1 MRKEKQKMGKDRIKF
16 KEKLAYATVN
26 FGNIPLMTIIN
37 GYLLIFY
44 TNICGLSPAACA
56 TLFLIARILDG
67 LNDPLVGFLLDHLP
81 NTKFGH
87 FRPSLIT
94 GTILCSANFLLL
106 WFGPMMAPSGKL
118 AIAYIS
124 YILLG
129 ILFPVMDISLNS
141 LLPVMTEDMNER
153 NSLSSVK
160 GLAYVVGALI
170 VGVAAPLILGDTSNK
185 DGYIKLVVIT
195 AAVIF
200 FCSILGTLGVKERIK
215 PQKEKSYTIRQLFKI
230 LGQKPVYITFI
241 VVLLYTIGNN
251 IVSAVNTYYYTYV
264 LGNLSWAAILTLV
277 MCITIF
283 PATVIVTKFIG
294 KYGKKKMYAIGL
306 AIAGFT
312 PLMRLIDVRSI
323 PILIISA
330 LITGIGSGFAAPLN
344 YGIQADNTDYVE
356 MTMGIRAEGAIA
368 SLSSFISKCAMG
380 IGGAI
385 PGYMLQA
392 AGFDGTAQTQT
403 QSVIAVII
411 FCLIILPAII
421 NVVGIGIFAKEYS
434 LTKEKLEEQTKVLQ
448 ERHANDASNN

>member
-1 MRKEKQKMGKDRIKF
+1 MGKDKIKF

-26 FGNIPLMTIIN
+26 FGNIPIMTIIN

-67 LNDPLVGFLLDHLP
+67 LNDPLVGCVIDHLP

-87 FRPSLIT
+87 FRPTLIV

-118 AIAYIS
+118 AIAYVS

-129 ILFPVMDISLNS
+129 VLFPVMDISLNS

-160 GLAYVVGALI
+160 GLAYVVGAL
-170 VGVAAPLILGDTSNK
+170 VVSVAAPLILGDTSNK
-185 DGYIKLVVIT
+185 DGYIKLILIT
-195 AAVIF
+195 VAVIF
-200 FCSILGTLGVKERIK
+200 FCSIIGTLGVKERIK
-215 PQKEKSYTIRQLFKI
+215 PQKEKSYTIKQI
-230 LGQKPVYITFI
+230 LSQKPVYITFL

-277 MCITIF
+277 MCVTIF
-283 PATVIVTKFIG
+283 PATMIVTKFIA
-294 KYGKKKMYAIGL
+294 KYGKKKMYAVGL
-306 AIAGFT
+306 AIVGLC
-312 PLMRLIDVRSI
+312 PLIRLIDVKSI
-323 PILIISA
+323 PILIVSS
-330 LITGIGSGFAAPLN
+330 LIAGVGSGFAAPLN

-356 MTMGIRAEGAIA
+356 MTMGIRAEGAVA

-385 PGYMLQA
+385 PGYMLQM
-392 AGFDGTAQTQT
+392 AGFNAVAEVQT
-403 QSVIAVII
+403 QSVINVII

-421 NVVGIGIFAKEYS
+421 NVVGIGIFAKAYP
-434 LTKEKLEEQTKVLQ
+434 LTKEKLEEQTRILQ
-448 ERHANDASNN
+448 ERHSADKAE